1 LIIYVKWTFF
11 ILLMELSYV
20 VFLLITRLTWSNPT
34 INKLFIQQW
43 HKNKV
48 AIAIFSLEDKG

>member
-1 LIIYVKWTFF
+1 
-11 ILLMELSYV
+11 MELSYV